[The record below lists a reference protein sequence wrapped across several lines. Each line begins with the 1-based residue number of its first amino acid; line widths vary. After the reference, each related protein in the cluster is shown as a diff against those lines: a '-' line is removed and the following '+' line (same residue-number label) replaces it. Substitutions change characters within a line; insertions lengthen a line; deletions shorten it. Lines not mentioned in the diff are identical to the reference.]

1 MPHALALKIKNK
13 IFSLPVE
20 LIKLQKLGQEVTR
33 AHKGWALDSVVLQ
46 NLVTKHNKEDLH
58 DSPPEGVYVYGLF
71 LEGAALDRK
80 TGKLIES
87 RPKVNFVTIFSTTTI
102 IIIC

>member
-1 MPHALALKIKNK
+1 M
-13 IFSLPVE
+13 
-20 LIKLQKLGQEVTR
+20 
-33 AHKGWALDSVVLQ
+33 DSVVLQ
-46 NLVTKHNKEDLH
+46 NLITKHNKEDLH

-87 RPKVNFVTIFSTTTI
+87 KPKVPCRLFLFLLVFNKKKNLRQCTTSSILYEPPTLV
-102 IIIC
+102 CLFNMNLSNL